1 MQATVSTNAIYKD
14 AAEGQISFWLPCS
27 VGFDK
32 DDLVKMLKNAGMEP
46 GALVLEHDLAYR
58 LEQWS
63 TRHGHWFTEGLNA
76 ALRLFLE
83 DNEPPTFEED
93 EED

>member
-1 MQATVSTNAIYKD
+1 MKATVSTNAILD
-14 AAEGQISFWLPCS
+14 DCTEGKVNFWLPCS
-27 VGFDK
+27 IGLDK
-32 DDLVKMLKNAGMEP
+32 DDLVQMLRNAGQEP
-46 GALVLEHDLAYR
+46 GALVLEPDLAYR
-58 LEQWS
+58 LELWS